1 MIASLF
7 EARLGVTD
15 EPVKL
20 AAVGVPVPQNT
31 QAQGLR
37 PALILVRDRIDIGS
51 ASLCASQVCTNSA
64 TPAAKTAGYAFPRRA
79 QF

>member
-20 AAVGVPVPQNT
+20 AAVGVPVPQK
-31 QAQGLR
+31 
-37 PALILVRDRIDIGS
+37 S
-51 ASLCASQVCTNSA
+51 
-64 TPAAKTAGYAFPRRA
+64 
-79 QF
+79 